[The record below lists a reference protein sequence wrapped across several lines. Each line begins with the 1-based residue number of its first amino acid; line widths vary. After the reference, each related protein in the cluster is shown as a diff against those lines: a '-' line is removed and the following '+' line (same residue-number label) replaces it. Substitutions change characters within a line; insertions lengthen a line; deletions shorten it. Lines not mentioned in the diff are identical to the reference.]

1 MKTTDICD
9 AYEDEV
15 QVAVPLLRD
24 FGGTGAFSGPIST
37 VRVYEDNAL
46 VRAIL
51 SEQGRGRVLVIDG
64 GGSLRCALVGDLL
77 ATLGQ
82 QNGWAG
88 ILINGCVRDS
98 AELAAIP
105 IGIKALAACPRRS
118 AKRGAGTRDA
128 PLHFAGIGFVPGH
141 YLYADVDGI
150 VVAKRKLETG
160 G

>member
-24 FGGTGAFSGPIST
+24 FGGTGAFFGPIST

-77 ATLGQ
+77 AALGQ

-88 ILINGCVRDS
+88 IVINGCVRDS

-128 PLHFAGIGFVPGH
+128 PLHFAGIGFVSGH
-141 YLYADVDGI
+141 YLYADADGI
-150 VVAKRKLETG
+150 VVAKRKLEVG